1 MAKIQAS
8 SAIGPAHTGSVVR
21 GRTQIDTATLIGLAL
36 GFGLVLT
43 AIMLGG
49 APLAF
54 FDAPA
59 ILIVLGG
66 TLGVTMICF
75 SLGDLVRLPTIL
87 FKTLFHSIPDASKTA
102 LHMLRLAEMARKRG
116 ILELDHLL
124 AGMNYEPFMNKAIG
138 LAVDGTPIE
147 EIRTLLQCEID
158 HMAERHYRSANMLR
172 KAAEIAPAMG
182 LIGTLIGLVQML
194 GNLSDPNT
202 IGPGLAVALLT
213 TFYGAVLANMV
224 FAPLAAKLE
233 RNTGDEILVAN
244 ICMLAAESIC
254 RKENPRRT
262 EVLLNTLLP
271 PARRIR
277 YFT

>member
-1 MAKIQAS
+1 MARAQATA
-8 SAIGPAHTGSVVR
+8 AIGPEKAGSVVR
-21 GRTQIDTATLIGLAL
+21 GRTRIDIATVLGLAA
-36 GFGLVLT
+36 GFGLVVA
-43 AIMLGG
+43 AIVLGG

-59 ILIVLGG
+59 VLIVVGG
-66 TLGVTMICF
+66 TLGVTMVCF
-75 SLGDLVRLPTIL
+75 SLGDLGRLPTIV
-87 FKTLFHSIPDASKTA
+87 FKTMFHSIPDAGKTA
-102 LHMLRLAEMARKRG
+102 LHMLRLSEMARKRG
-116 ILELDHLL
+116 ILELDQLL
-124 AGMNYEPFMNKAIG
+124 ESMQYEPFMKKAIG

-147 EIRTLLQCEID
+147 EIRAVLQCEID
-158 HMAERHYRSANMLR
+158 QMAERHYRSANMLR

-194 GNLSDPNT
+194 GNLSDPSS

-224 FAPLAAKLE
+224 FAPLASKLE

-262 EVLLNTLLP
+262 EVLLNALLP
-271 PARRIR
+271 PARRIQ
-277 YFT
+277 YFS

>member
-8 SAIGPAHTGSVVR
+8 AAIGPEFSGSVVR
-21 GRTQIDTATLIGLAL
+21 GRTRIDTATIIGLVI
-36 GFGLVLT
+36 GFGLIST
-43 AIMLGG
+43 AIVLGG

-59 ILIVLGG
+59 VLIVIGG
-66 TLGVTMICF
+66 TFAVTMICF
-75 SLGDLVRLPTIL
+75 SLGDLARLPTIL
-87 FKTLFHSIPDASKTA
+87 LKTLFHSIPDASKTA
-102 LHMLRLAEMARKRG
+102 LHMLRLSEMARKRG
-116 ILELDHLL
+116 ILELDQLL
-124 AGMNYEPFMNKAIG
+124 GDMQYEPFMNKAIG

-147 EIRTLLQCEID
+147 EIRTVLQCEID
-158 HMAERHYRSANMLR
+158 RMAERHYRSANMLR

-194 GNLSDPNT
+194 GNLSDPNS

-224 FAPLAAKLE
+224 FAPLASKLE
-233 RNTGDEILVAN
+233 RNTSDEILVAN
-244 ICMLAAESIC
+244 ICMMAAESIC

-262 EVLLNTLLP
+262 EVLLNALLP

-277 YFT
+277 YFS